1 MSTTLA
7 SGSANGR
14 NARRSERAW
23 GASVARIGNTPP
35 KPASVVQAWV
45 SAVESDD
52 WSHVFTLYAA
62 RREPPPRE
70 VPEPM
75 KAKLKAT
82 ARKLDRAL
90 RGAPPVFAAIE
101 AVLAEPAHLE
111 WYYCGERPQGKV
123 WRSPCAVSVV
133 GSAGSWTILDIT
145 DDAPSD

>member
-1 MSTTLA
+1 
-7 SGSANGR
+7 
-14 NARRSERAW
+14 
-23 GASVARIGNTPP
+23 
-35 KPASVVQAWV
+35 
-45 SAVESDD
+45 
-52 WSHVFTLYAA
+52 
-62 RREPPPRE
+62 
-70 VPEPM
+70 M

-90 RGAPPVFAAIE
+90 RGAPPVFAAID